1 MSTLGNTAVSPEKAS
16 RTVVGNHYTAST
28 GNMSENPGVKQ
39 SGEAC
44 ENAVQNLNQS
54 ECQEKRPGQPRKRKS
69 ISGSPISST
78 RLLRSK
84 SKEKSGTSEA
94 NNTVVTHDATEEKKR
109 KRRKKK
115 HSKNIAVNEFTRIRG
130 HLRYLLHRITYEQT
144 LIEAYSGEGWKG
156 QSLEKIKLEKE
167 LQRAKTHIFQYKL
180 KIRDLFQRL
189 DTLLAQGRLPASLF
203 DNEGEIDSEDIFCA
217 KCGSMDLPADNDII
231 LCDGACER
239 GFHQLCVD
247 PPLLNEDIPPDDEG
261 WLCPGCDCKVDCID
275 LLNDLQGTNLSV
287 TDSWEKVYP
296 KEAAAAAS
304 GEKLDDISGLP
315 SDDSEDDDYN
325 PGNPD
330 VEKNDSEEES
340 SSDESDFY
348 SASED
353 LPEAPPKDDKIL
365 GLSSDDSE
373 DDDFN
378 PDDPDKDVPVKTES
392 SSSDF
397 SSDSEDFSLIVDTTS
412 FRGDEQGVLSSVDNS
427 MPKSASQ
434 EETDKVSKAKMNS
447 LKDELSYLMQS
458 VSPLVSAKR
467 HIERLDY
474 KKLNDETY
482 GNDSSE
488 SSDEDYEGGPLPKV
502 RKSRNTKGTIAS
514 PSLTPA
520 DIKYQSGKQ
529 KGSGHTSDGGLS
541 EKLKVGGMG
550 TSESHSSGK
559 GKTYGEVA
567 TKRLYE
573 SFKDNQYPDR
583 DAKEKLG
590 KELGLTAYQVSK
602 WFENARHCRR
612 HSPRWDTIM
621 SQKLSKES
629 PSSLR
634 IIGEPLGTESKSIT
648 TDASCNGVEKLE
660 PPKQC
665 LNGEK
670 CHAIDDSEG
679 DLLIQE
685 AIGKKYSKQTAK
697 VDMTSQGSDGTP
709 RNKASKKQK
718 ANVGTANSQNDDT
731 TDQGL
736 DDTPRNNTSKRQK
749 AKVGT
754 VNSQNDDT
762 TDKGLDDTHR
772 NNISNKQKAKVGS
785 GYSQNDDMTDQG
797 LDDTPRNNTSKK
809 QKAKVGTT
817 NSQNDDTPDQGL
829 AGTPRNKTSKKPNAK
844 VDTPNSQNVRR
855 SSRLQKQG

>member
-1 MSTLGNTAVSPEKAS
+1 MSSEKVARTAVGA
-16 RTVVGNHYTAST
+16 HYTVSA
-28 GNMSENPGVKQ
+28 GNMSENPGVEQ

-44 ENAVQNLNQS
+44 ENAVQSLNQS
-54 ECQEKRPGQPRKRKS
+54 ECQEKTPGQPRKRKS
-69 ISGSPISST
+69 ISGSPISSS

-84 SKEKSGTSEA
+84 SKEKSETSEP

-115 HSKNIAVNEFTRIRG
+115 HSKHIAGNEFTRIKG

-167 LQRAKTHIFQYKL
+167 LQRAKSHIFRYKL

-189 DTLLAQGRLPASLF
+189 DTLLAQGRLPESLF

-247 PPLLNEDIPPDDEG
+247 PPLLKEDIPPDDEG

-275 LLNDLQGTNLSV
+275 LLNDFQGTNLSV

-304 GEKLDDISGLP
+304 GDKLDDISGLP

-325 PGNPD
+325 PENPD
-330 VEKNDSEEES
+330 VEKNDSEDDS
-340 SSDESDFY
+340 NSDESDFY

-353 LPEAPPKDDKIL
+353 LAVVTPKDDAIF
-365 GLSSDDSE
+365 GLPSDDSE

-378 PDDPDKDVPVKTES
+378 PDDPDKDEPVKTES

-397 SSDSEDFSLIVDTTS
+397 TSDSEDFSLIFDTNS
-412 FRGDEQGVLSSVDNS
+412 LQDDEQVVSCSVDNS
-427 MPKSASQ
+427 VPNSASQ
-434 EETDKVSKAKMNS
+434 EKKAKVGKAKRNS
-447 LKDELSYLMQS
+447 LQDELSYLMQS
-458 VSPLVSAKR
+458 GSPLVSAKR

-474 KKLNDETY
+474 KKLHDETY
-482 GNDSSE
+482 GNESSD
-488 SSDEDYEGGPLPKV
+488 SSDEDYEDGPLPKV
-502 RKSRNTKGTIAS
+502 RKFKDAKGAMAS
-514 PSLTPA
+514 PSSTPT
-520 DIKYQSGKQ
+520 DIKCQSGKQ
-529 KGSGHTSDGGLS
+529 KGSGHTSDSGLS
-541 EKLKVGGMG
+541 EKLKVGGAG

-559 GKTYGEVA
+559 RKTYGEVA

-602 WFENARHCRR
+602 WFENARHCQR
-612 HSPRWDTIM
+612 HSSRWETIM
-621 SQKLSKES
+621 SQKVSKQS
-629 PSSLR
+629 PSSPQ

-648 TDASCNGVEKLE
+648 NDASCNGVEKLE
-660 PPKQC
+660 PPKQY

-670 CHAIDDSEG
+670 SPAIDKNEE

-685 AIGKKYSKQTAK
+685 TSGKKSSKPTAK
-697 VDMTSQGSDGTP
+697 VDMTSEGS
-709 RNKASKKQK
+709 
-718 ANVGTANSQNDDT
+718 
-731 TDQGL
+731 
-736 DDTPRNNTSKRQK
+736 DDTPC
-749 AKVGT
+749 
-754 VNSQNDDT
+754 
-762 TDKGLDDTHR
+762 
-772 NNISNKQKAKVGS
+772 NK
-785 GYSQNDDMTDQG
+785 
-797 LDDTPRNNTSKK
+797 TSKK
-809 QKAKVGTT
+809 QKGKVGTP
-817 NSQNDDTPDQGL
+817 NSQKDNTTDQGSNDTPQS
-829 AGTPRNKTSKKPNAK
+829 KTCKKPNAK
-844 VDTPNSQNVRR
+844 VDTLNSQNVRR
-855 SSRLQKQG
+855 SSRLQNQG

>member
-1 MSTLGNTAVSPEKAS
+1 MSTLGNTAVSPEKVARTAAGGHSSAS
-16 RTVVGNHYTAST
+16 AGS
-28 GNMSENPGVKQ
+28 MSENPGAEQ
-39 SGEAC
+39 SREAC
-44 ENAVQNLNQS
+44 DNAVQNLNQS
-54 ECQEKRPGQPRKRKS
+54 ECREKTPGQPRKRKS
-69 ISGSPISST
+69 ISGTPISST

-84 SKEKSGTSEA
+84 SKEKSGASEA
-94 NNTVVTHDATEEKKR
+94 NNTVVTHDAAEEKRR

-115 HSKNIAVNEFTRIRG
+115 HSKDIAVNEFTRIRG

-167 LQRAKTHIFQYKL
+167 LQRAKTHIFRYKL

-231 LCDGACER
+231 LCDGTCER
-239 GFHQLCVD
+239 GFHQLCVE
-247 PPLLNEDIPPDDEG
+247 PPLLKEDIPPDDEG

-275 LLNDLQGTNLSV
+275 LLNDLQGTDLSV

-325 PGNPD
+325 PENPD
-330 VEKNDSEEES
+330 VEKNDSEDES

-353 LPEAPPKDDKIL
+353 LAEVPPKDDEIL
-365 GLSSDDSE
+365 ALSSEDSE

-378 PDDPDKDVPVKTES
+378 PDDPDKDESVKTES

-397 SSDSEDFSLIVDTTS
+397 TSDSEDFSLIVDTDML
-412 FRGDEQGVLSSVDNS
+412 RGDEQGVSSSVDNS
-427 MPKSASQ
+427 MPNSASQ
-434 EETDKVSKAKMNS
+434 EEKAKVGKGKRNL

-482 GNDSSE
+482 GNE
-488 SSDEDYEGGPLPKV
+488 SSDSSDEEYEGGPSPKV
-502 RKSRNTKGTIAS
+502 RKFRNAKGAMAS
-514 PSLTPA
+514 PSSTTA

-529 KGSGHTSDGGLS
+529 KGSGHTSDSGLS
-541 EKLKVGGMG
+541 EKLKVGGMSTPG
-550 TSESHSSGK
+550 SRSSGK
-559 GKTYGEVA
+559 RKAYGEVA

-573 SFKDNQYPDR
+573 SFKENNYPNR
-583 DAKEKLG
+583 GAKEKLG
-590 KELGLTAYQVSK
+590 KELGMTAYQVSK
-602 WFENARHCRR
+602 WFENARHCQR
-612 HSPRWDTIM
+612 HSSRWDTIM
-621 SQKLSKES
+621 SQKVSRES
-629 PSSLR
+629 PSSSKM
-634 IIGEPLGTESKSIT
+634 IGEPLGTESKSNMN
-648 TDASCNGVEKLE
+648 DAFCNGVEKLE
-660 PPKQC
+660 PPNLC
-665 LNGEK
+665 SNGEK
-670 CHAIDDSEG
+670 CHTVNKSEG
-679 DLLIQE
+679 DVLIQD
-685 AIGKKYSKQTAK
+685 ASGKESGKPTAK
-697 VDMTSQGSDGTP
+697 VDTTNQGSDVTP
-709 RNKASKKQK
+709 FNRTSKKQK
-718 ANVGTANSQNDDT
+718 AKVRCANSQND
-731 TDQGL
+731 
-736 DDTPRNNTSKRQK
+736 N
-749 AKVGT
+749 
-754 VNSQNDDT
+754 
-762 TDKGLDDTHR
+762 
-772 NNISNKQKAKVGS
+772 
-785 GYSQNDDMTDQG
+785 MTDQG
-797 LDDTPRNNTSKK
+797 SDDAPQNKTSKK
-809 QKAKVGTT
+809 QKAKVGTA
-817 NSQNDDTPDQGL
+817 NSQNDNTTDQGSDDTPQ
-829 AGTPRNKTSKKPNAK
+829 NKTSKKQKAKVGTANSQNVDTTDQGADATPHNKTPKKPNDK

>member
-1 MSTLGNTAVSPEKAS
+1 MSTLGNTSVSPEKVS
-16 RTVVGNHYTAST
+16 RTAGGGHCTASV
-28 GNMSENPGVKQ
+28 GNMSENLGVDK

-54 ECQEKRPGQPRKRKS
+54 EYQEKTPGQPRKRKS

-84 SKEKSGTSEA
+84 LKEKSGASEA

-115 HSKNIAVNEFTRIRG
+115 HSKHIAVNEFTRIRG
-130 HLRYLLHRITYEQT
+130 HLRYLLQRITYEQT

-167 LQRAKTHIFQYKL
+167 LQRAKTHIFRYKL

-189 DTLLAQGRLPASLF
+189 DTLLAEGRLPASLF

-239 GFHQLCVD
+239 GFHQLCVE
-247 PPLLNEDIPPDDEG
+247 PPLLKEDIPPDDEG

-275 LLNDLQGTNLSV
+275 LLNDLQGTDLSV

-325 PGNPD
+325 PETPD
-330 VEKNDSEEES
+330 VGKNVSEDES

-353 LPEAPPKDDKIL
+353 LAEASPKDDEIL
-365 GLSSDDSE
+365 GLSSEDSE

-378 PDDPDKDVPVKTES
+378 PDDPDKDEPVKTES

-397 SSDSEDFSLIVDTTS
+397 TSDSEDFSLIVDTNRL
-412 FRGDEQGVLSSVDNS
+412 RGDEQGVSSSVDNS
-427 MPKSASQ
+427 MPNSASQ
-434 EETDKVSKAKMNS
+434 EEKAKVGKAKGNS

-458 VSPLVSAKR
+458 DSPLVSARR

-474 KKLNDETY
+474 KKLHDETY
-482 GNDSSE
+482 GNGSSE
-488 SSDEDYEGGPLPKV
+488 SSDEDYDDGPLPKV
-502 RKSRNTKGTIAS
+502 RKLRNAKGAMAS
-514 PSLTPA
+514 PSSTPA
-520 DIKYQSGKQ
+520 DIKHQSGKQ
-529 KGSGHTSDGGLS
+529 KGSGRASDSGIS
-541 EKLKVGGMG
+541 EKLKVGGAG
-550 TSESHSSGK
+550 TSESPSSGK
-559 GKTYGEVA
+559 RKTHGEVA

-602 WFENARHCRR
+602 WFENARHCHR
-612 HSPRWDTIM
+612 HSPHWNTIM
-621 SQKLSKES
+621 SQKVSKES
-629 PSSLR
+629 PSKSQ
-634 IIGEPLGTESKSIT
+634 IIGEPLGAESNSII
-648 TDASCNGVEKLE
+648 ASCNGVGKLE
-660 PPKQC
+660 QPKQC

-670 CHAIDDSEG
+670 GHAIDKSEE
-679 DLLIQE
+679 DLLIQD
-685 AIGKKYSKQTAK
+685 ANGKKSSEPTKK
-697 VDMTSQGSDGTP
+697 VYTTNQGSEDTP
-709 RNKASKKQK
+709 RNK
-718 ANVGTANSQNDDT
+718 
-731 TDQGL
+731 
-736 DDTPRNNTSKRQK
+736 
-749 AKVGT
+749 
-754 VNSQNDDT
+754 
-762 TDKGLDDTHR
+762 
-772 NNISNKQKAKVGS
+772 
-785 GYSQNDDMTDQG
+785 
-797 LDDTPRNNTSKK
+797 TSKK
-809 QKAKVGTT
+809 QKAKVGTA
-817 NSQNDDTPDQGL
+817 NSQNDNTTDQVPDDTPQS
-829 AGTPRNKTSKKPNAK
+829 KTRKKPTVK

-855 SSRLQKQG
+855 SSRLQKQD

>member
-1 MSTLGNTAVSPEKAS
+1 MSTLGNTSVSPEKVA
-16 RTVVGNHYTAST
+16 RTAGGGHRTASV
-28 GNMSENPGVKQ
+28 GNMSENLGVDQ

-54 ECQEKRPGQPRKRKS
+54 EYREKTPCQPRKRKS

-84 SKEKSGTSEA
+84 SKEKSGASEA

-115 HSKNIAVNEFTRIRG
+115 HSKHIAVNEFTRIRG
-130 HLRYLLHRITYEQT
+130 HLRYLLQRITYEQT

-167 LQRAKTHIFQYKL
+167 LQRAKTHIFRYKL

-189 DTLLAQGRLPASLF
+189 DTLLAEGRLPASLF

-217 KCGSMDLPADNDII
+217 KCGSMDLPTDNDII

-239 GFHQLCVD
+239 GFHQLCVE
-247 PPLLNEDIPPDDEG
+247 PPLLKEDIPPDDEG

-275 LLNDLQGTNLSV
+275 LLNDLQGTDLSV

-325 PGNPD
+325 PETPD
-330 VEKNDSEEES
+330 VGKNDLEDES

-353 LPEAPPKDDKIL
+353 LAEAPPKDDEIL
-365 GLSSDDSE
+365 GISSEDSE

-378 PDDPDKDVPVKTES
+378 PDDPDKDEPVKTES

-397 SSDSEDFSLIVDTTS
+397 TSDSEDFSLIVDTN
-412 FRGDEQGVLSSVDNS
+412 RLQGDEQGVSSSVDNS
-427 MPKSASQ
+427 MPNSASQ
-434 EETDKVSKAKMNS
+434 EEKAKVGKAKGNL

-458 VSPLVSAKR
+458 DSPLVSAKR

-474 KKLNDETY
+474 KKLHDETY
-482 GNDSSE
+482 GNGSSE
-488 SSDEDYEGGPLPKV
+488 SSDEDYDDGPLPKV
-502 RKSRNTKGTIAS
+502 RKLRNAKGAMAS
-514 PSLTPA
+514 PSSTPA
-520 DIKYQSGKQ
+520 DIKHQSRKQ
-529 KGSGHTSDGGLS
+529 KGSGRASDSGIS
-541 EKLKVGGMG
+541 EKLKVGGVG
-550 TSESHSSGK
+550 TSESPSSGK
-559 GKTYGEVA
+559 RKTHGEVA

-602 WFENARHCRR
+602 WFENARHCHR
-612 HSPRWDTIM
+612 HSSHWNTIM
-621 SQKLSKES
+621 SQKVLKES
-629 PSSLR
+629 PSKSQ
-634 IIGEPLGTESKSIT
+634 IIGEPLGTESNSII
-648 TDASCNGVEKLE
+648 ASCNGVGKLGQ
-660 PPKQC
+660 PKQC

-670 CHAIDDSEG
+670 GHAIDKSEE
-679 DLLIQE
+679 DLLIQD
-685 AIGKKYSKQTAK
+685 ASGKKSSEPTKK
-697 VDMTSQGSDGTP
+697 VYTTNQGSEDTP
-709 RNKASKKQK
+709 RNK
-718 ANVGTANSQNDDT
+718 
-731 TDQGL
+731 
-736 DDTPRNNTSKRQK
+736 TSNKQK

-754 VNSQNDDT
+754 VNSQNANT
-762 TDKGLDDTHR
+762 TEQA
-772 NNISNKQKAKVGS
+772 S
-785 GYSQNDDMTDQG
+785 
-797 LDDTPRNNTSKK
+797 DDTPCNKTSKK
-809 QKAKVGTT
+809 QKAKVGTA
-817 NSQNDDTPDQGL
+817 NSQNDNTTDQGSDDTPQS
-829 AGTPRNKTSKKPNAK
+829 KTRKKPTVK

-855 SSRLQKQG
+855 SSRLQKQD

>member
-1 MSTLGNTAVSPEKAS
+1 MSTLGNTAVSPEKVA
-16 RTVVGNHYTAST
+16 RTAAGGHCTTSA
-28 GNMSENPGVKQ
+28 GNMSENPGVEQ

-44 ENAVQNLNQS
+44 ENAVQNVNQS
-54 ECQEKRPGQPRKRKS
+54 ECREKRPDQPRKRKS
-69 ISGSPISST
+69 ISASPISSA

-84 SKEKSGTSEA
+84 SKEKSGASEA
-94 NNTVVTHDATEEKKR
+94 NNTVVTHDATDEKKR

-115 HSKNIAVNEFTRIRG
+115 HSKDVAVNEFTRIRG
-130 HLRYLLHRITYEQT
+130 HLRYLLQRITYEQT

-167 LQRAKTHIFQYKL
+167 LQRAKTHIFRYKL

-189 DTLLAQGRLPASLF
+189 DTLLAQGRLPESLF

-239 GFHQLCVD
+239 GFHQLCVE
-247 PPLLNEDIPPDDEG
+247 PPLLKEDIPPDEEG

-325 PGNPD
+325 PETPD
-330 VEKNDSEEES
+330 AEKNESEDES

-353 LPEAPPKDDKIL
+353 LAEAPPQDDEIL
-365 GLSSDDSE
+365 GLPSEDSE

-378 PDDPDKDVPVKTES
+378 PDDPDKDEPVKTES

-397 SSDSEDFSLIVDTTS
+397 TSDSEDFGLIVDTN
-412 FRGDEQGVLSSVDNS
+412 RLQDDEQGVSSSVDNS
-427 MPKSASQ
+427 RPNSVSQ
-434 EETDKVSKAKMNS
+434 EEKAKVGRAKRNS

-474 KKLNDETY
+474 KKLHDETY
-482 GNDSSE
+482 GNESSN

-502 RKSRNTKGTIAS
+502 RKIRNAKTDVAS
-514 PSLTPA
+514 PSSTPA

-529 KGSGHTSDGGLS
+529 KGSGHTSDSGLS

-550 TSESHSSGK
+550 ISGSHSSGK
-559 GKTYGEVA
+559 RKTYGEVA

-590 KELGLTAYQVSK
+590 KELGLTAHQVSK
-602 WFENARHCRR
+602 WFENARHCNR
-612 HSPRWDTIM
+612 HSPHWNSIM
-621 SQKLSKES
+621 SQKVLKES
-629 PSSLR
+629 PTSAQ
-634 IIGEPLGTESKSIT
+634 IVGEPLGAESKSIMN
-648 TDASCNGVEKLE
+648 DVSCNGVEKLE
-660 PPKQC
+660 PPKQY

-670 CHAIDDSEG
+670 CHAIDKSDL
-679 DLLIQE
+679 DLLMQE
-685 AIGKKYSKQTAK
+685 ASGKKSSKPKAK
-697 VDMTSQGSDGTP
+697 NDTTNQGSDDTP
-709 RNKASKKQK
+709 RNKTSKKQNAK
-718 ANVGTANSQNDDT
+718 VDTPNSQNDDTTDQGSDDTPCMKTRKKQNAKVDTASSRSDDT

-736 DDTPRNNTSKRQK
+736 DDTPC
-749 AKVGT
+749 
-754 VNSQNDDT
+754 
-762 TDKGLDDTHR
+762 
-772 NNISNKQKAKVGS
+772 
-785 GYSQNDDMTDQG
+785 
-797 LDDTPRNNTSKK
+797 
-809 QKAKVGTT
+809 
-817 NSQNDDTPDQGL
+817 
-829 AGTPRNKTSKKPNAK
+829 NKTSKKQNAK
-844 VDTPNSQNVRR
+844 VDAPNSQNVRR

>member
-1 MSTLGNTAVSPEKAS
+1 MRPQLEDQTEMSTLGNTSVSPEKVA
-16 RTVVGNHYTAST
+16 RTAVGGHCTASA
-28 GNMSENPGVKQ
+28 GNMSDNPGVDQ

-44 ENAVQNLNQS
+44 ENAVPNLNQS
-54 ECQEKRPGQPRKRKS
+54 ECREKTPGQPRKRKS

-84 SKEKSGTSEA
+84 SKEKSVASEA
-94 NNTVVTHDATEEKKR
+94 NNTVVIHDATEEKKR

-115 HSKNIAVNEFTRIRG
+115 HGKHIAANEFTRIKG

-167 LQRAKTHIFQYKL
+167 LQRAKTHIFRYKL

-239 GFHQLCVD
+239 GFHQLCVE
-247 PPLLNEDIPPDDEG
+247 PPLLKEDIPPDDEG

-325 PGNPD
+325 PENPD
-330 VEKNDSEEES
+330 VGKNDSEDES

-353 LPEAPPKDDKIL
+353 LAEAPPKDDEIL
-365 GLSSDDSE
+365 GLSSEDSE

-378 PDDPDKDVPVKTES
+378 PDDPDMDEPVKTES

-397 SSDSEDFSLIVDTTS
+397 TSDSEDFSLIVDTNRL
-412 FRGDEQGVLSSVDNS
+412 RGDEQGVSSSVDNS
-427 MPKSASQ
+427 MPNSASQ
-434 EETDKVSKAKMNS
+434 EEKAKVGKAKRNS

-458 VSPLVSAKR
+458 DSPLVSAKR

-474 KKLNDETY
+474 KKLHD
-482 GNDSSE
+482 
-488 SSDEDYEGGPLPKV
+488 
-502 RKSRNTKGTIAS
+502 
-514 PSLTPA
+514 
-520 DIKYQSGKQ
+520 
-529 KGSGHTSDGGLS
+529 
-541 EKLKVGGMG
+541 
-550 TSESHSSGK
+550 
-559 GKTYGEVA
+559 
-567 TKRLYE
+567 RLYE

-590 KELGLTAYQVSK
+590 KELGLTAHQVSK
-602 WFENARHCRR
+602 WFENARHCHR
-612 HSPRWDTIM
+612 HSSRWNTIM
-621 SQKLSKES
+621 SQKVSKEC
-629 PSSLR
+629 PSSSQ
-634 IIGEPLGTESKSIT
+634 IIGEPLGTETKSIMN
-648 TDASCNGVEKLE
+648 DASCNGVEKLE
-660 PPKQC
+660 SPKQC

-670 CHAIDDSEG
+670 GHAIDKGEE
-679 DLLIQE
+679 DLLILE
-685 AIGKKYSKQTAK
+685 ASGKKSSKPKAK
-697 VDMTSQGSDGTP
+697 VDTTNQGSDDTP
-709 RNKASKKQK
+709 LSKTPKKQK
-718 ANVGTANSQNDDT
+718 G
-731 TDQGL
+731 
-736 DDTPRNNTSKRQK
+736 
-749 AKVGT
+749 
-754 VNSQNDDT
+754 
-762 TDKGLDDTHR
+762 
-772 NNISNKQKAKVGS
+772 
-785 GYSQNDDMTDQG
+785 
-797 LDDTPRNNTSKK
+797 
-809 QKAKVGTT
+809 KVGTT
-817 NSQNDDTPDQGL
+817 NSQNDKTTDQGSDDPL
-829 AGTPRNKTSKKPNAK
+829 QNKTRKKPNSK

>member
-1 MSTLGNTAVSPEKAS
+1 MRPQLEDQTEMSTLGNTAVSPEKAS
-16 RTVVGNHYTAST
+16 RAAAGDHYTAST
-28 GNMSENPGVKQ
+28 GNMSENPGVER

-44 ENAVQNLNQS
+44 EHAVQNLDQS
-54 ECQEKRPGQPRKRKS
+54 ACQAKTPGQPRKRKS

-78 RLLRSK
+78 RFLRSK
-84 SKEKSGTSEA
+84 SKEKPGTSEA

-115 HSKNIAVNEFTRIRG
+115 HSKHTAVNEFTRIRG
-130 HLRYLLHRITYEQT
+130 HLRYLLQRITYEQT
-144 LIEAYSGEGWKG
+144 LIEAYAGEGWKG

-167 LQRAKTHIFQYKL
+167 IQRAKTHIFRYKL

-247 PPLLNEDIPPDDEG
+247 PPLLKQDIPPDDEG

-275 LLNDLQGTNLSV
+275 LLNDLQGTDLSV

-296 KEAAAAAS
+296 KEAAGAS
-304 GEKLDDISGLP
+304 REKLDDISGLP
-315 SDDSEDDDYN
+315 SDDSEDDDYD
-325 PGNPD
+325 PENPD
-330 VEKNDSEEES
+330 LEKYDSEDKS

-353 LPEAPPKDDKIL
+353 LAEAPPKDGVIL

-378 PDDPDKDVPVKTES
+378 PDDPDKDDPVKTES

-397 SSDSEDFSLIVDTTS
+397 TSDSEDFSLIVDTNS
-412 FRGDEQGVLSSVDNS
+412 LQGDEQGVSTSVDNS
-427 MPKSASQ
+427 MPNSASQ
-434 EETDKVSKAKMNS
+434 EEKAKVGKAKRNS

-458 VSPLVSAKR
+458 ISPLVSAKR

-474 KKLNDETY
+474 KRLNDETY
-482 GNDSSE
+482 GNDSSD

-502 RKSRNTKGTIAS
+502 RKFINAKGAVAS
-514 PSLTPA
+514 PSSTPA
-520 DIKYQSGKQ
+520 DIKYQNGKQ

-541 EKLKVGGMG
+541 EKPKVGGMG

-559 GKTYGEVA
+559 RKTYGEVA

-573 SFKDNQYPDR
+573 FFQDNQYPDC

-612 HSPRWDTIM
+612 HSPCWDTIM
-621 SQKLSKES
+621 TQKMSKEA
-629 PSSLR
+629 P
-634 IIGEPLGTESKSIT
+634 PLGAESKHIMNE
-648 TDASCNGVEKLE
+648 ASCNGVEKLE
-660 PPKQC
+660 PPKQR
-665 LNGEK
+665 LNREK
-670 CHAIDDSEG
+670 YHAIHNNEA
-679 DLLIQE
+679 DLSIQE
-685 AIGKKYSKQTAK
+685 ASGNKSSKQTAK
-697 VDMTSQGSDGTP
+697 VDTTNQGSDDTP

-718 ANVGTANSQNDDT
+718 AKVGNANSENDDT
-731 TDQGL
+731 TDQASA
-736 DDTPRNNTSKRQK
+736 DNTS
-749 AKVGT
+749 
-754 VNSQNDDT
+754 
-762 TDKGLDDTHR
+762 H
-772 NNISNKQKAKVGS
+772 
-785 GYSQNDDMTDQG
+785 
-797 LDDTPRNNTSKK
+797 
-809 QKAKVGTT
+809 
-817 NSQNDDTPDQGL
+817 
-829 AGTPRNKTSKKPNAK
+829 NKTPKKPNAK
-844 VDTPNSQNVRR
+844 VDTPNSRNVRR